1 MGGFLE
7 RFQGR
12 SMKLLIAAIVAGCI
26 CIIGGGY
33 AGVGYY
39 YSERFYMGTTING
52 VSCSNKTAEE
62 AEHELANSLL
72 NYKLTITGRDGG
84 KGQITG
90 NQIALSYIDMDQ
102 AGEVLQNQKPYA
114 WIISMMRDKDYDIIF
129 PVDYNE
135 GILDSLLEGMVFM
148 DETLVKPP
156 VDAAIEE
163 AESGFVIRP
172 EEQGNTVK
180 FERLR
185 EAVVAAIRH
194 GMTSLDLDKA
204 GLYEAPGV
212 LSSDAQLKS
221 EVRQL
226 NELTRA
232 MITYDFTDRQKV
244 VNRGIIRQM
253 LSRDL
258 YGNYFLDK
266 DKAAQWVKEMAYD
279 TDTFGLPRDFTT
291 HDGNTI
297 RLEGGDYGW
306 CIDRDKTTEELISA
320 VSAGMNGTLV
330 PSYVYTAMDR
340 SANDIGGTYV
350 EVCISR
356 QRMWFYKDG
365 VQLVDTPVV
374 TGNPNK
380 GNATPAGGVWA
391 IDAKINGQILR
402 GQDYAQ
408 PVSYW
413 LPFNGNVGIHDASH
427 FRSYFGGTIYLT
439 NGSHGCINTPTDQA
453 EIIFRNVDKGYP
465 VVVYE

>member
-1 MGGFLE
+1 MGRFWE
-7 RFQGR
+7 RFRGR
-12 SMKLLIAAIVAGCI
+12 NRKAVIAGTVAGCV
-26 CIIGGGY
+26 CILAGGY

-39 YSERFYMGTTING
+39 YSGRFYIGTFING

-62 AEHELANSLL
+62 AERGLMNNLL
-72 NYKLTITGRDGG
+72 NYKLTIRGRGG
-84 KGQITG
+84 IEGQITG
-90 NQIALSYIDMDQ
+90 NQLALSYIDMSQ
-102 AGEVLQNQKPYA
+102 AEEVLWDQKPWA
-114 WIISMMRDKDYDIIF
+114 WIFAMMGDRNYHIAF

-135 GILDSLLEGMVFM
+135 GILDSLLEGMPFM
-148 DETLVKPP
+148 DGKLVTPP
-156 VDAAIEE
+156 ADAAIEE
-163 AESGFVIRP
+163 TDSGFVIRP
-172 EEQGNTVK
+172 EEQGNMVR
-180 FERLR
+180 FERLK
-185 EAVVAAIRH
+185 EAAAAAIGH
-194 GMTSLDLDKA
+194 GETVLDLDKE
-204 GLYEAPGV
+204 GLYEAPSV
-212 LSSDAQLKS
+212 LGSDEQLQS

-232 MITYDFTDRQKV
+232 RITYDFTDRQKV

-253 LSRDL
+253 LSKDL

-266 DKAAQWVKEMAYD
+266 DKAAEWVKQMAYD
-279 TDTFGLPRDFTT
+279 TDTFGLPRDFTA
-291 HDGNTI
+291 HDGSTI

-306 CIDRDKTTEELISA
+306 CIDREKTTEELISA
-320 VSAGMNGTLV
+320 VSAGMNGSLQ

-340 SANDIGGTYV
+340 SADDIGGTYV
-350 EVCISR
+350 EVCISQ

-365 VQLVDTPVV
+365 VELVDTPVV
-374 TGNPNK
+374 TGDPNK

-408 PVSYW
+408 PVAYW

-427 FRSYFGGTIYLT
+427 FRSYFGGDIYLT